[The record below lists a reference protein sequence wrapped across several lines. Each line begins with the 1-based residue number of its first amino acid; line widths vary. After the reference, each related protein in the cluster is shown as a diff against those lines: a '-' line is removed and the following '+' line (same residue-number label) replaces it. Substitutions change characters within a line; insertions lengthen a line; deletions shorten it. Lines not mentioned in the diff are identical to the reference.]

1 MLIAIKGKKNSG
13 KTLFIENL
21 LKKLKGYK
29 VVVVKS
35 SMHEAIDEEGKDTWR
50 YRGAGAIASIISTK
64 KEIVLFTKGT
74 ENKLKDAINIAKKFF
89 PDVIIVEGYKSVE
102 GLNCIDVEE
111 ADVEEVYEKIVEKI
125 VKGKK
130 IEILVDGKEISL
142 NKFVEKIFYETIKA
156 MLSCLKGGEGKEIEI
171 LIRL

>member
-50 YRGAGAIASIISTK
+50 YREAGAIASIISTK

-102 GLNCIDVEE
+102 
-111 ADVEEVYEKIVEKI
+111 
-125 VKGKK
+125 
-130 IEILVDGKEISL
+130 
-142 NKFVEKIFYETIKA
+142 
-156 MLSCLKGGEGKEIEI
+156 
-171 LIRL
+171 